1 MLHLKCFILY
11 KIVPI
16 NEIRFKSLALRF
28 MSGFSD
34 EFLILG
40 NVKYEEFLFPKARKF
55 FEYNFSFKHNFKSSE
70 MQKRE
75 QISAKLTNNNPGQ
88 NLNSLHINHL
98 NLDSHANGSVRLNVR
113 NKSANFEYAHSGMHP
128 NATFYQINNS
138 TLNNN
143 MLNTQALKPQNSLAK
158 NFIDFNLQQQQQ
170 QQQTQLL
177 SPGLQLTTNPTNRIA
192 SSRIN
197 SSNLKLVNESN
208 KFLEDILAHSKRSLK
223 QSGALPN
230 QNLSSQRDTLNNH
243 QGQIQSVSST
253 SSVASS
259 IQLPASNLIVIN
271 RTNEEKSLFPD
282 KLILERY
289 FSF

>member
-1 MLHLKCFILY
+1 
-11 KIVPI
+11 
-16 NEIRFKSLALRF
+16 
-28 MSGFSD
+28 
-34 EFLILG
+34 
-40 NVKYEEFLFPKARKF
+40 
-55 FEYNFSFKHNFKSSE
+55 

-113 NKSANFEYAHSGMHP
+113 NKSATFEYAHAGIHP

-138 TLNNN
+138 SLNNN

-170 QQQTQLL
+170 QQQLQQQTQLL
-177 SPGLQLTTNPTNRIA
+177 SPGLQFTTNPTNRIS

-223 QSGALPN
+223 QTGALPN
-230 QNLSSQRDTLNNH
+230 QNPPSSNRETISH
-243 QGQIQSVSST
+243 QGQAQLVSST

-282 KLILERY
+282 KLILER
-289 FSF
+289 